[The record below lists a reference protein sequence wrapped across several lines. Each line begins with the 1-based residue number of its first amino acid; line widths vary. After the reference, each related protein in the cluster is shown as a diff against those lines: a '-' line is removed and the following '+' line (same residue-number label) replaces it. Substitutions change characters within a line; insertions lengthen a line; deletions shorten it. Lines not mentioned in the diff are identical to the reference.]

1 MSRLPTDDQTPPE
14 LSRIVNCAELGAHA
28 HREHIVASP
37 AERAALAERFALD
50 GLNKLEAEVTVSRQA
65 GALFTVE
72 GRFDA
77 VYRQTCVVTLEPI
90 ERAVTEPFTL
100 LYSPR
105 PHGGGN
111 TGEIVLEAEAD
122 DWPEPIFADRIDLGE
137 AVAQQLGLTID
148 LYPRKPGAIL
158 PQPVEAADTAPV
170 VGPTASIKSLM
181 DKAFQEAGRR
191 PAKKR

>member
-1 MSRLPTDDQTPPE
+1 MSRSHPDDESPPE

-37 AERAALAERFALD
+37 NERAALAERFALD
-50 GLNKLEAEVTVSRQA
+50 GLDKLEAEVTVSRQA
-65 GALFTVE
+65 GALFRVE

-90 ERAVTEPFTL
+90 DRIVTEPFSL
-100 LYSPR
+100 MYSPR
-105 PHGGGN
+105 PDGH

-137 AVAQQLGLTID
+137 AVAQQLALTID

-158 PQPVEAADTAPV
+158 PQIADPTDAAPSTIA
-170 VGPTASIKSLM
+170 TSSIKSLM